1 MGEFIAHKSIQS
13 RPSQVIRSLTDPEA
27 AVRWSPVDFELRALG
42 CAQLEAGATAQ
53 VAGRLAG
60 REVTFDIEVVEADD
74 GRLALHASGPVVVD
88 VLYSVDVDADSDG
101 DSTVLTAHLKTSS
114 GGGIRGRVMST
125 AADALAP
132 GLLQLAIDRIRR
144 DVELSV
150 AA

>member
-1 MGEFIAHKSIQS
+1 MGEFTAHNSIQS

-42 CAQLEAGATAQ
+42 SARLEAGATAQ

-60 REVTFDIEVVEADD
+60 REVTFDIEVTEADD
-74 GRLALHASGPVVVD
+74 GRFALRAFGPVVVD
-88 VLYSVDVDADSDG
+88 VLYSVDSDG
-101 DSTVLTAHLKTSS
+101 AETVLTAHLTTRS
-114 GGGIRGRVMST
+114 GGGITGKVMST

-144 DVELSV
+144 DVELS

>member
-1 MGEFIAHKSIQS
+1 M
-13 RPSQVIRSLTDPEA
+13 IRSLTDPEA

-42 CAQLEAGATAQ
+42 SARLEAGATAQ

-60 REVTFDIEVVEADD
+60 REVTFDVEVMASDD
-74 GRLALHASGPVVVD
+74 DRFALRASGPVVVD
-88 VLYSVDVDADSDG
+88 VLYSVDFNG
-101 DSTVLTAHLKTSS
+101 ESTILTAHLKTRS
-114 GGGIRGRVMST
+114 GGGITGRVMST

-144 DVELSV
+144 DVELT

>member
-60 REVTFDIEVVEADD
+60 REVTFDVEVVEADG
-74 GRLALHASGPVVVD
+74 GRLALRALGPVVVD
-88 VLYSVDVDADSDG
+88 VLYEVDADEDG
-101 DSTVLTAHLKTSS
+101 AMLRASLKTKS
-114 GGGIRGRVMST
+114 GGGLTGRVMST
-125 AADALAP
+125 AADAIAP
-132 GLLQLAIDRIRR
+132 GLLQLAVDRIRR
-144 DVELSV
+144 DVELT
-150 AA
+150 ATA

>member
-1 MGEFIAHKSIQS
+1 MGDFSAHKSIQS

-42 CAQLEAGATAQ
+42 CARLEAGSTAQ

-60 REVTFDIEVVEADD
+60 REVTFDEEVVEADD
-74 GRLALHASGPVVVD
+74 GRLALRASGPVVVD
-88 VLYSVDVDADSDG
+88 VLYSVDFDG
-101 DSTVLTAHLKTSS
+101 EATVLHAHLKTRSA
-114 GGGIRGRVMST
+114 GGLTGKVVST

-144 DVELSV
+144 DVELN

>member
-60 REVTFDIEVVEADD
+60 REVTFDVEVVEADG
-74 GRLALHASGPVVVD
+74 GRLALRALGPVVVD
-88 VLYSVDVDADSDG
+88 VLYEVDADDDG
-101 DSTVLTAHLKTSS
+101 AVLRAHLKTRS
-114 GGGIRGRVMST
+114 GGGLTGRVMSS
-125 AADALAP
+125 AADAIAP
-132 GLLQLAIDRIRR
+132 GLLRLAVDRIRR
-144 DVELSV
+144 DVELT
-150 AA
+150 AAAA

>member
-42 CAQLEAGATAQ
+42 CARLEAGATAQ

-60 REVTFDIEVVEADD
+60 REVTFDVEVVEADD
-74 GRLALHASGPVVVD
+74 GRLALRAFGPVVVD
-88 VLYSVDVDADSDG
+88 ILYEVDAGDDG
-101 DSTVLTAHLKTSS
+101 AELRARLKTRS
-114 GGGIRGRVMST
+114 GGGITGRVMST

-132 GLLQLAIDRIRR
+132 ALLQLAVDRIRR
-144 DVELSV
+144 DVELYAV
-150 AA
+150 

>member
-60 REVTFDIEVVEADD
+60 REITFDVEVVEADG
-74 GRLALHASGPVVVD
+74 GRLALRALGPVVVD
-88 VLYSVDVDADSDG
+88 VLYEVDADDDG
-101 DSTVLTAHLKTSS
+101 SVLRAHLKTSS
-114 GGGIRGRVMST
+114 GGGLTGRVMST
-125 AADALAP
+125 AADAIAP
-132 GLLQLAIDRIRR
+132 GLLQLAVDRIRR
-144 DVELSV
+144 DVELAS